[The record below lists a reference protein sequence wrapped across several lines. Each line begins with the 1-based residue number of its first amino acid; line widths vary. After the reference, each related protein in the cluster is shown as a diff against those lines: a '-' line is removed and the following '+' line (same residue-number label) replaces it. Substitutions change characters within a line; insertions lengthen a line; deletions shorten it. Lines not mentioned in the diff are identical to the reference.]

1 MRLQAMISYDAA
13 GAMLY
18 VIEIDEGKGR
28 RVTPRHIKKLLK
40 SDPRNARVQRI
51 TSREIKS

>member
-1 MRLQAMISYDAA
+1 MISYDAA

-40 SDPRNARVQRI
+40 SDPRNSRVQRI